1 MSLRRFWCC
10 AAEILETAW
19 LILYRWSY
27 VFIYHRGQF
36 ELRFLL
42 DLVIK
47 YFIHLLNFNFFFRG
61 VSFKL
66 VATMTIQTSLE
77 TIFYSVVGHSKST
90 WRVVYVG
97 CVDVLMVTRSF
108 PSRHLHRGTR
118 PSPLWP
124 WCMSLFNY
132 LLAVGRPRSD
142 SAGHDAL
149 RIYCGHVKLLH
160 SNHFRA
166 LTESVLVA
174 ASATWGGYGQ

>member
-1 MSLRRFWCC
+1 MSFRRFWCC

-36 ELRFLL
+36 EFWFLL

-47 YFIHLLNFNFFFRG
+47 YFIHLLNFNFFLWG
-61 VSFKL
+61 VIIKL
-66 VATMTIQTSLE
+66 VAAMTIQTSLE
-77 TIFYSVVGHSKST
+77 TIFYSVVGHAKST
-90 WRVVYVG
+90 WRVVDLV
-97 CVDVLMVTRSF
+97 CVDVRIVTRSF
-108 PSRHLHRGTR
+108 PSRHLHRGPW

-132 LLAVGRPRSD
+132 LLAVGRPRAD
-142 SAGHDAL
+142 SAAHDAL
-149 RIYCGHVKLLH
+149 RVYCWDVKLVQ
-160 SNHFRA
+160 SDYFRA

-174 ASATWGGYGQ
+174 ATTIWGGYGQ